1 MYYTQHSERFKYI
14 VFPNNY
20 YLREYYMPFN
30 SEINSYC
37 TTAQSSAKVEYLQ
50 RNLGNPIDMGGTLT
64 LPLTKLISN
73 QKKTEV
79 VVELVNV
86 DENDITGGSKVGK
99 WFKKRGREIKHV
111 TKKVEKNVKH
121 GAYQLDRAT
130 RGVQKQIAKSA
141 TDKNG
146 LIHTVISRTLDEV
159 PQLLGEAAAMGAV
172 ATGNPELAGL
182 AQEAVTKGASY
193 GRNKLEDKTGYG
205 AKGKDMVAI
214 FKKYVPGYK
223 EDIKA
228 TKSSGPKRAP
238 KSQLAPRITSA
249 RNELVK
255 KIMAEKGF
263 SMPQA
268 SKYIKDNNLYQK

>member
-37 TTAQSSAKVEYLQ
+37 TTAQSSDKVDHLQ
-50 RNLGNPIDMGGTLT
+50 RNFGEPIDIAHAVLVTD
-64 LPLTKLISN
+64 PQAKR
-73 QKKTEV
+73 KKAEV
-79 VVELVNV
+79 VVELVDV
-86 DENDITGGSKVGK
+86 DEDFAGGSKVGK

-111 TKKVEKNVKH
+111 ASKVEKNVKH
-121 GAYQLDRAT
+121 GAYQLDRST

-205 AKGKDMVAI
+205 AKGKDMDAI
-214 FKKYVPGYK
+214 LKKYVPGFK
-223 EDIKA
+223 DDIKA

-238 KSQLAPRITSA
+238 KSQSAPRITSA
-249 RNELVK
+249 RNVLVK
-255 KIMAEKGF
+255 KIMAEKGL

>member
-37 TTAQSSAKVEYLQ
+37 TAVQSSDKVEYLQ
-50 RNLGNPIDMGGTLT
+50 RNFGEPIDIAHAVLVTDAQA
-64 LPLTKLISN
+64 KR
-73 QKKTEV
+73 KKAEV
-79 VVELVNV
+79 VVELVDV
-86 DENDITGGSKVGK
+86 EEDFAGGSKVGK

-121 GAYQLDRAT
+121 GAYKLDRAT

-159 PQLLGEAAAMGAV
+159 PQLLGEAAAMGAI

-205 AKGKDMVAI
+205 AKGKDMDAI

-223 EDIKA
+223 DDIKA

-238 KSQLAPRITSA
+238 KTKSQSAPRITSA

-255 KIMAEKGF
+255 KIMAEKGL